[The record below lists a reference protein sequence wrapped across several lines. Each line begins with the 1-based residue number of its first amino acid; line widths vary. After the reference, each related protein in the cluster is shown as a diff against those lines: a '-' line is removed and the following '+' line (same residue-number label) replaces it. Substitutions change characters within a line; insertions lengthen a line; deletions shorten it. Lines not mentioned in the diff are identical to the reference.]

1 MRSLLS
7 FFDESQGKVLVQEKV
22 NTRTQITMADVM
34 TLINNLNEHS
44 GTLFQP
50 FSITL
55 NRRYLHKPISN
66 IFPLFYCADSV
77 TEKVGLEVRFCWL

>member
-1 MRSLLS
+1 MFPYSLESAMRSLLS

-44 GTLFQP
+44 GKFISTLQ
-50 FSITL
+50 
-55 NRRYLHKPISN
+55 
-66 IFPLFYCADSV
+66 
-77 TEKVGLEVRFCWL
+77 